1 MVRVDNP
8 FAWRKSYL
16 GVCTSQG
23 AFLLRADDR
32 SSVVIA
38 SGSGFE
44 VRHVMIGRYME
55 TVLPAVS
62 RFFLF
67 RFYREIL
74 QPASQTYDEPAAGQR
89 VLRAGVRADGVK
101 ETLSLDPL
109 GGCEPPGFDL
119 GPDPLQTV
127 VRGSPRSLAIPP
139 GIYREGVVWLE
150 HPWICR
156 SDFDAESRQMERRQT
171 ELASVWVN

>member
-1 MVRVDNP
+1 VVRVDNP

-89 VLRAGVRADGVK
+89 VL
-101 ETLSLDPL
+101 

-171 ELASVWVN
+171 ERASVWVN